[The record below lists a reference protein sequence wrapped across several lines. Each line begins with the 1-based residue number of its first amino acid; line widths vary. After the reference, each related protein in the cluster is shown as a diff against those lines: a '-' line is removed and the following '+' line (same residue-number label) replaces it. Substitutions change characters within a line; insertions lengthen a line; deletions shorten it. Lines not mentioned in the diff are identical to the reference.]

1 MLVKLIVNTEYKL
14 LFCEAA
20 VMCLIYGTVWTDKV
34 HNTIVCI
41 VVIHWILKV
50 MRMKYIV
57 QWFLE
62 LLNLTIPQL
71 FKEIKV
77 RSTVPNC
84 TFFAIFFPVKK

>member
-20 VMCLIYGTVWTDKV
+20 VMYLIYGTVWTDKV
-34 HNTIVCI
+34 HNTIVSI

-50 MRMKYIV
+50 MRIKFIV

-62 LLNLTIPQL
+62 WCGTIKLNNS
-71 FKEIKV
+71 
-77 RSTVPNC
+77 ST
-84 TFFAIFFPVKK
+84 F

>member
-20 VMCLIYGTVWTDKV
+20 VMYLIYGTVWTDKV
-34 HNTIVCI
+34 HNNIVCI

-62 LLNLTIPQL
+62 LLNSTIPQL